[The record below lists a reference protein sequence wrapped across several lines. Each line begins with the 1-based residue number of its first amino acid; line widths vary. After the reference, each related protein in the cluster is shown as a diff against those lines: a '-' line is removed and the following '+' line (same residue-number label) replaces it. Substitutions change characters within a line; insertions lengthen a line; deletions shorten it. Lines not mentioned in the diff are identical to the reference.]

1 MVLRV
6 KLLYMKQL
14 TALRTATSSRSFS
27 ILSSNSWWKCA
38 QAGIEQDRSGLVEIQ
53 TGISGRLGVQTNY
66 FKSLISNL
74 KEKKGFFWRHQF
86 QGFDSDFFRIKGPYC
101 KLHRLALT

>member
-1 MVLRV
+1 MRV

-27 ILSSNSWWKCA
+27 IFLSNSWWKCG

-53 TGISGRLGVQTNY
+53 TGISGRMGVQTNY
-66 FKSLISNL
+66 FVRENHESVI
-74 KEKKGFFWRHQF
+74 
-86 QGFDSDFFRIKGPYC
+86 
-101 KLHRLALT
+101 